1 MKAGVVVKVVIIS
14 RPKPSESS
22 TNGSAGARR
31 ACNSSHLRMNIHEI
45 IDPSFFFGPAL
56 HRLVEGRRRFMF
68 QALNLAFFPC
78 LGSFLFPP
86 ISISI
91 TEPTTHKT
99 FGPKCDGIRLRTIVS
114 EGGGAGRG
122 YLSIRFFVLP
132 FFRWKMFFSLILN
145 ISFFGESIFPCL

>member
-1 MKAGVVVKVVIIS
+1 
-14 RPKPSESS
+14 
-22 TNGSAGARR
+22 
-31 ACNSSHLRMNIHEI
+31 MNIYEI
-45 IDPSFFFGPAL
+45 IDPSFFFGSAL

-78 LGSFLFPP
+78 FGSFLFPP

-99 FGPKCDGIRLRTIVS
+99 LGPKCDGIRLRTIVN

-122 YLSIRFFVLP
+122 YLSIRFFSVLFFP
-132 FFRWKMFFSLILN
+132 FLFRWKMFFYSLILN
-145 ISFFGESIFPCL
+145 ISFFFWRIDFSMSMRANKRTNERERKTTK